1 VIKIPEPHTIKD
13 LIFHGNQDPDHPAL
27 ESPGQLP
34 LTYRDLRN
42 QVLLVIKTLNSR
54 GFGRNDRISVIMPGG
69 PETAVL
75 GIGIMAGFTHAPLNP
90 QYKDLEFREMFSRL
104 SIKAVILQKNHE
116 TAARAVALSQKIP
129 VIEITPSP
137 NKAGIF
143 TIGDGVFDGKEEA
156 VFAQPDDTVIV
167 MQTSGTTSVPKIVP
181 LSQKQF
187 CKSAYH
193 YFSRLNLSEKDISL
207 HIVAHFHILGITHT
221 LLAPLLGGGTVVCT
235 RDYIS
240 PDFLPLLKKFR
251 PTFYCAAPAHHKGI
265 LHELKKVPAAELKH
279 HSLRYIRSTSSP
291 LPASARKELET
302 LLGVPVIE
310 SYAMTESPVISIN
323 MPHKEGSAGIPMVE
337 SLVIMDEKGTILKT
351 FENGEVAIRGDVVFS
366 GYENAH
372 ENAYAFTEGYFRT
385 GDIGYLD
392 NEGYL
397 FLTGRKK
404 ELINKGG
411 EKFSP
416 QEIDAT
422 LVSHPGIREAMAF
435 RIDDPVLGEDV
446 AVMVVRADETV
457 SEQDL
462 RRYLL
467 DRLIQFKVPRR
478 IFFVDEIPK
487 GPTGKLLRYAGTER
501 YKTGLFEEKQI
512 PEVTIDSISPQV
524 SRFEEKIMEIWTG
537 ILDGQSL
544 SPDDDFFNCGGNS
557 LTAIELLIKIQRAF
571 QVTFSP
577 DMIYL
582 YPTIRQQA
590 TLIAQKDN
598 NFSRYHPLIVPIHEK
613 GTLTPLFCFNPL
625 GGWIKEYQYIS
636 RFFDQDRPVFGIRA
650 RGLEPAEEPVATVEE
665 AAREYIDAIKTV
677 QKEGPYHLLG
687 FSGGALYAFELACQI
702 QNRGETVTFLGIIDM
717 SLPAP
722 LKRLFDIS
730 RGQGPNIFI
739 TAGFPVYAFLNSLL
753 KKNPDSPLYSIF
765 VKSVRVFSQGLLWL
779 KSSSSIPA
787 SGSDMDSVTDAQRSW
802 ILTLPEKQQMLV
814 RTQIRAISIYKPP
827 VFSGD
832 VILFSTGPDSEFY
845 PGDPARGWN
854 SCITGKTILIDIP
867 GDHWTLYRDPL
878 GQMTAKKIEES
889 FKRADTHG

>member
-1 VIKIPEPHTIKD
+1 MIKIPEPLTIKD
-13 LIFHGNQDPDHPAL
+13 LIFHGNQDPDHSAL
-27 ESPGQLP
+27 ESPGQQALS
-34 LTYRDLRN
+34 YRDLRK
-42 QVLLVIKTLNSR
+42 QVLLVIKTLNSL

-75 GIGIMAGFTHAPLNP
+75 GIGIMAGFTHTPLNP
-90 QYKDLEFREMFSRL
+90 QYKAPEFREMFSRL
-104 SIKAVILQKNHE
+104 KVKAVLVQKYHE
-116 TAARAVALSQKIP
+116 TAARAAALSCNIP
-129 VIEITPSP
+129 VIEITPEP
-137 NKAGIF
+137 DKAGIF
-143 TIGDGVFDGKEEA
+143 KIGDGIPEGKA
-156 VFAQPDDTVIV
+156 DAQFAQPEDTVIV

-181 LSQKQF
+181 ISQKQF
-187 CKSAYH
+187 CKAAYH
-193 YFSRLNLSEKDISL
+193 YFSRLNLSDKDISL

-221 LLAPLLGGGTVVCT
+221 LLAPLLGGGTVVCA

-240 PDFLPLLKKFR
+240 PDFLPLLKNFR

-265 LHELKKVPAAELKH
+265 LHELKKVPADELKH

-291 LPASARKELET
+291 LPALARKELET
-302 LLGVPVIE
+302 LLGIPVIE

-337 SLVIMDEKGTILKT
+337 SLVIMDEKGTILKN

-366 GYENAH
+366 GYEDAH
-372 ENAYAFTEGYFRT
+372 ENASAFTNGYFRT

-416 QEIDAT
+416 QEIDAA
-422 LVSHPGIREAMAF
+422 LVSYPGVREAMAF

-446 AVMVVRADETV
+446 AVMVVRADERV

-462 RRYLL
+462 RRYLH

-501 YKTGLFEEKQI
+501 YKTGSFEELRV
-512 PEVTIDSISPQV
+512 PEVTRYDISPEV
-524 SRFEEKIMEIWTG
+524 SQTEEKIMQIWTG
-537 ILDGQSL
+537 ILDCESL
-544 SPDDDFFNCGGNS
+544 STDDDFFQCGGNS
-557 LTAIELLIKIQRAF
+557 LTAIELLIRIQRAF
-571 QVTFSP
+571 DVTFPP

-590 TLIAQKDN
+590 TLITQKDN
-598 NFSRYHPLIVPIHEK
+598 NFSRYHPLIVPLHEK

-636 RFFDQDRPVFGIRA
+636 RFFDPDRPVFGIRA
-650 RGLEPAEEPVATVEE
+650 RGLEPAEKPVATVEE

-687 FSGGALYAFELACQI
+687 FF
-702 QNRGETVTFLGIIDM
+702 R
-717 SLPAP
+717 
-722 LKRLFDIS
+722 R
-730 RGQGPNIFI
+730 R
-739 TAGFPVYAFLNSLL
+739 
-753 KKNPDSPLYSIF
+753 
-765 VKSVRVFSQGLLWL
+765 
-779 KSSSSIPA
+779 
-787 SGSDMDSVTDAQRSW
+787 
-802 ILTLPEKQQMLV
+802 TLCL
-814 RTQIRAISIYKPP
+814 
-827 VFSGD
+827 
-832 VILFSTGPDSEFY
+832 
-845 PGDPARGWN
+845 
-854 SCITGKTILIDIP
+854 
-867 GDHWTLYRDPL
+867 
-878 GQMTAKKIEES
+878 
-889 FKRADTHG
+889 

>member
-1 VIKIPEPHTIKD
+1 MIKISEPHTIKD
-13 LIFHGNQDPDHPAL
+13 LIFHGNQDPDHSAL
-27 ESPGQLP
+27 ESPGQQALS
-34 LTYRDLRN
+34 YRDLQK
-42 QVLLVIKTLNSR
+42 QVLLVIKTLNSL

-90 QYKDLEFREMFSRL
+90 QYKDPEFREMFSRL
-104 SIKAVILQKNHE
+104 NVKAVLVQKNHE
-116 TAARAVALSQKIP
+116 TAARAAALSCNIP
-129 VIEITPSP
+129 VIEITPEP
-137 NKAGIF
+137 DKAGIF
-143 TIGDGVFDGKEEA
+143 KIGDGIPEDKA
-156 VFAQPDDTVIV
+156 DALFAQPEDTVIV
-167 MQTSGTTSVPKIVP
+167 MQTSGTTSVPKVVP
-181 LSQKQF
+181 ISQKQF
-187 CKSAYH
+187 CKAAYH

-221 LLAPLLGGGTVVCT
+221 LLAPLLGGGTVVCA

-265 LHELKKVPAAELKH
+265 LHELKKVPADELRH

-291 LPASARKELET
+291 LPAPARKELET

-323 MPHKEGSAGIPMVE
+323 MPHKEGSAGIPLVE

-372 ENAYAFTEGYFRT
+372 ENEYAFTNGYFRT

-416 QEIDAT
+416 QEIDAV
-422 LVSHPGIREAMAF
+422 LASYPGIREAMAF

-446 AVMVVRADETV
+446 AVMVVRSDEMV
-457 SEQDL
+457 SEHDL

-501 YKTGLFEEKQI
+501 YKAGTIEEKQI
-512 PEVTIDSISPQV
+512 PEVTIDRISPQV
-524 SRFEEKIMEIWTG
+524 SLLEEKITEIWTG

-571 QVTFSP
+571 EVTFSP

-590 TLIAQKDN
+590 TLIAQKDH

-636 RFFDQDRPVFGIRA
+636 RFFDQERPVFGIRA
-650 RGLEPAEEPVATVEE
+650 RGLEPAEQPVTTVEE

-687 FSGGALYAFELACQI
+687 FSGGALYAFELACQL

-722 LKRLFDIS
+722 LKRLFDLS

-739 TAGFPVYAFLNSLL
+739 TAGFPVYAFLNRLL
-753 KKNPDSPLYSIF
+753 KKNPDSVLYSVF

-787 SGSDMDSVTDAQRSW
+787 SGSDMDTVTDAQRSW

-889 FKRADTHG
+889 LKRADTHG